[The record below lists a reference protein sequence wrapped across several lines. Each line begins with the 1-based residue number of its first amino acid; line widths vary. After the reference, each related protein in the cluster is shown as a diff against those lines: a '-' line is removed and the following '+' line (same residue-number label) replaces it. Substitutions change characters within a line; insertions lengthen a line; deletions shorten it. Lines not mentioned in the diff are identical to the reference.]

1 MAYQKNFTGIP
12 FKTLLDK
19 GHKQYGLAGV
29 NTEILQFPAKENGM
43 MAIFR
48 AVVENADGQTYS
60 GHGDADPNNT
70 TSAIAPHLLRM
81 AETRAIARALRWL
94 TNSGE
99 TAHVEIS
106 GDEDESDRLV
116 DGDPGPSS
124 QQPPEER
131 IIVPELDQVFSNN
144 ASEEPAKRSDEKIKH
159 EEKVAK
165 KYLNHVAI
173 PEVFLNHASKVV
185 ADIGDEDQVAIVLT
199 SCGFGGLDDVPA
211 DDYRRVY
218 DALKAKR
225 TELEEKRAATKL
237 AAN

>member
-106 GDEDESDRLV
+106 GDEDE
-116 DGDPGPSS
+116 GDPSN
-124 QQPPEER
+124 QQPPPPPPPPEAEEAEDLVAVHGPDAGDPVGYAKTTFKTACEGV
-131 IIVPELDQVFSNN
+131 IANIADLAMTPSIKDKKDQ
-144 ASEEPAKRSDEKIKH
+144 A
-159 EEKVAK
+159 
-165 KYLNHVAI
+165 
-173 PEVFLNHASKVV
+173 
-185 ADIGDEDQVAIVLT
+185 AIVLT
-199 SCGFGGLDDVPA
+199 GLGFTSLDDVPA
-211 DDYRRVY
+211 DYYRRVF
-218 DALKAKR
+218 DGLKAKR
-225 TELEEKRAATKL
+225 AEIEERKAKHTELEEKRAATKL